1 RRRRVESQ
9 CRERRDGTP
18 RRAARRVPALARE
31 TVTQVDFYITQD
43 NGADARLKLAC
54 TLCDEAMQRDQHV
67 FVNVTSERDARQLDE
82 LLWTFIQGSF
92 IPHCVVERPIPDVP
106 REPAIIC

>member
-1 RRRRVESQ
+1 GRRRVEGQ
-9 CRERRDGTP
+9 RGERRRGAAG
-18 RRAARRVPALARE
+18 RAARRVSARARE
-31 TVTQVDFYITQD
+31 TVTQVDFYITGE
-43 NGADARLKLAC
+43 NAADARLKLVC
-54 TLCDEAMQRDQHV
+54 TLCDDAMQRDQHV